1 MTGSIPLAVFEG
13 AAIFDGDRLHATSA
27 LVVEDGR
34 VVGIVPTD
42 EAPRGERVLL
52 AGGTLAPGFI
62 DLQVNGGGGILL
74 NDAPTLEGIRTIC
87 AAHARLGTLGLL
99 PTLITDT
106 AQVTGAAIEAGLA
119 AARDR
124 VPGFLGLHLE
134 GPHLD
139 PRRKGAHD
147 PDLIRPMTADD
158 LARLCDAARRLPALL
173 VTVAPEAADP
183 QQIAALAAAGAIV
196 SLGHS
201 DASAAAAAASFAAG
215 ARLVTHLFNAMSQLG
230 SREPGLVGA
239 ALDAAGVR
247 AGLIADGVHVA
258 PLTMRVALAAK
269 AGADPVFLVTDAMAV
284 AGTDATSFELNGR
297 TIHRRDGRL
306 TLADGTLAGADIDM
320 PGALRVLTRDV
331 GLTLPQALRLATLA
345 PALALGQ
352 AGLGRLA
359 PGSAADLVHLDADLA
374 LTGVWRG
381 GLPGVRFSGQ

>member
-1 MTGSIPLAVFEG
+1 MTRMAPLTVFEG
-13 AAIFDGDRLHATSA
+13 AAIFDGERLHASSA
-27 LVVEDGR
+27 LVVEHGR
-34 VVGIVPTD
+34 IAAIVPPD

-74 NDAPTLEGIRTIC
+74 NDAPTVEGIRTIC

-106 AQVTGAAIEAGLA
+106 PETTGAAIEAGLA
-119 AARDR
+119 AARDG

-139 PRRKGAHD
+139 LRRKGAHD
-147 PDLIRPMTADD
+147 PGLIRPMTADD

-173 VTVAPEAADP
+173 VTVAPEAVDP

-201 DASAAAAAASFAAG
+201 DATAAAAAAGFAAG

-258 PLTMRVALAAK
+258 PLTIRVALAAK
-269 AGADPVFLVTDAMAV
+269 AGTDPVFLVTDAMAV
-284 AGTDATSFELNGR
+284 AGTDATSFELNRR

-331 GLTLPQALRLATLA
+331 GLTLPQALRLATVA
-345 PALALGQ
+345 PALALGRTD
-352 AGLGRLA
+352 LGRLA
-359 PGSAADLVHLDADLA
+359 PGSAADLVHLDPGLA
-374 LTGVWRG
+374 LAGVWRG
-381 GLPGVRFSGQ
+381 GLPV